1 MKLGTT
7 LRFVITLTA
16 VAVIGYFLFTL
27 GRAPATAQS
36 PAGSDDS
43 LFQPEATTPT
53 EFPLPNPGP
62 SPGPGPFGI
71 TRGPDGAMWFTER
84 NAGKIGRIARDGSIT
99 EFALPSSTSE
109 PNDIVY
115 NGQDGNFW
123 FTERAGNKIGRI
135 SITGIIT

>member
-16 VAVIGYFLFTL
+16 VAVIGYALFSL
-27 GRAPATAQS
+27 GRPRAIAQS

-71 TRGPDGAMWFTER
+71 TIGPDGAMWFTVR
-84 NAGKIGRIARDGSIT
+84 NARQMGRMSDGR
-99 EFALPSSTSE
+99 AST
-109 PNDIVY
+109 
-115 NGQDGNFW
+115 DG
-123 FTERAGNKIGRI
+123 
-135 SITGIIT
+135 